1 MTRRDI
7 VYHTIQW
14 AKERDILEQGTVRG
28 QLVKLFEEVDEL
40 EVAVL
45 NDDRAEMIDAIGDIQ
60 VVLEIVSEMLG
71 INPEEAF
78 ESAYNVI
85 KTRKGK
91 MINGVFVKEGDYTP
105 DALDLDWDWIKER
118 EDEALRSAKDTKDY
132 GDPMDWKWIND
143 GDRP

>member
-28 QLVKLFEEVDEL
+28 QILKLFEEVDEL

-45 NDDRAEMIDAIGDIQ
+45 NDDRAEMVDAIGDIQ
-60 VVLEIVSEMLG
+60 VVLEIVSEMMG
-71 INPEEAF
+71 INAEMAL
-78 ESAYNVI
+78 ESAYNEI
-85 KTRKGK
+85 KDRKGK

-105 DALDLDWDWIKER
+105 DALDLDWDWIKNGER
-118 EDEALRSAKDTKDY
+118 
-132 GDPMDWKWIND
+132 P
-143 GDRP
+143 

>member
-7 VYHTIQW
+7 VYNTIQW

-71 INPEEAF
+71 INTEEAF

-105 DALDLDWDWIKER
+105 DALDLDWDWIKNGER
-118 EDEALRSAKDTKDY
+118 
-132 GDPMDWKWIND
+132 P
-143 GDRP
+143 

>member
-14 AKERDILEQGTVRG
+14 AKERDILEQGTVSG
-28 QLVKLFEEVDEL
+28 QITKLFEEVEEL
-40 EVAVL
+40 KAAYL
-45 NDDRAEMIDAIGDIQ
+45 NDNKEEMVDAIGDIQ

-91 MINGVFVKEGDYTP
+91 MVGGVFVKDGDLTP
-105 DALDLDWDWIKER
+105 DAD
-118 EDEALRSAKDTKDY
+118 KDTKDY
-132 GDPMDWKWIND
+132 GDPLDWKWINE